1 MMFKKKSLLVAIMV
15 LILLIAT
22 ACSSGEKNEKVE
34 GQLTIGVST
43 ITLQHQFFIEI
54 DKGIKKA
61 ADEMGVKLLT
71 NDPNQDLAKQVSA
84 VEDFIQKDVDGLI
97 IMATDNAGVIP
108 VIQEADSQGI
118 PVVTADAVV
127 DSPSVNSFIG
137 TANYEAGEELGNY
150 FKKYIEENKKDNE
163 EIKIG
168 VVTSIKSL
176 VQQER
181 LKGFK
186 TALKDVE
193 NVVFL
198 NDQPGYDREESMRT
212 VENILQANADVD
224 YIFAS
229 AENGV
234 LGSLAAL
241 ESAKTKDI
249 HILGFDVNKEAAIG
263 IKNGHI
269 LAMIQQQPELIGE
282 TALKAV
288 VDAIN
293 GKEIEKNIS
302 VPVILMDQNNVDE
315 HFKD

>member
-1 MMFKKKSLLVAIMV
+1 MFNRKAIGLMMLLCVLVLVA
-15 LILLIAT
+15 
-22 ACSSGEKNEKVE
+22 ACSSGAANKKEE

-61 ADEMGVKLLT
+61 ADELGVKLLT

-84 VEDFIQKDVDGLI
+84 VEDFIQKGVDGLVL
-97 IMATDNAGVIP
+97 MATDNAGVIP
-108 VIQEADSQGI
+108 VVEEADGLGI

-127 DSPSVNSFIG
+127 DSSAVTTFIG
-137 TANYEAGEELGNY
+137 TANYEAGEELGKH
-150 FKKYIEENKKDNE
+150 FKKYLEKNKTEE

-168 VVTSIKSL
+168 IVTSIKAL

-186 TALKDVE
+186 DALKDVE

-212 VENILQANADVD
+212 VENILQANPDVS

-241 ESAKTKDI
+241 ESANAKDI
-249 HILGFDVNKEAAIG
+249 QILGFDVNKEAAIG

-282 TALKAV
+282 TALRTV

-302 VPVILMDQNNVDE
+302 VPVILMDQTNVGE
-315 HFKD
+315 YFKD

>member
-1 MMFKKKSLLVAIMV
+1 MFMKKNLLVAMMAFT
-15 LILLIAT
+15 LLIAT
-22 ACSSGEKNEKVE
+22 ACSSGTANEKEE
-34 GQLTIGVST
+34 GQLTVGVST

-97 IMATDNAGVIP
+97 LMATDNAGVIP
-108 VIQEADSQGI
+108 VVEEADGLGI

-127 DSPSVNSFIG
+127 DSPGVTTFIG

-150 FKKYIEENKKDNE
+150 FKKYLEENKKADE
-163 EIKIG
+163 KIKVG

-186 TALKDVE
+186 SALEDVN
-193 NVVFL
+193 NVEFL

-212 VENILQANADVD
+212 VENILQANPDVD

-249 HILGFDVNKEAAIG
+249 QILGFDVNKEAAIG

-282 TALKAV
+282 TALKTV

-293 GKEIEKNIS
+293 GKEIDKNIS
-302 VPVILMDQNNVDE
+302 VPVILMDQKNVND